1 MIKKELLLK
10 ILNKNL
16 DIGNYILIDMIA
28 RKEDLSDLWGILKIR
43 GWREALI
50 RKGIIQEIEDSY
62 ILTDYG
68 ESLYNSLLDI
78 EKVENDTENIDKSD
92 ELNIDIICNEI
103 VKEVNLLIFN
113 KTGKNRLRLKSGMIY
128 NYSVKD
134 LKKRI
139 LEYITKFKN
148 SNFTLIKKA
157 IIEYTEDI
165 LEGKINYPRT
175 IKYFIWKEIVEN
187 GKSKI
192 ISDMNIYIE
201 TNVNEKTIIK
211 DTRKLF

>member
-10 ILNKNL
+10 ILSKNL

>member
-78 EKVENDTENIDKSD
+78 EKVENDTETIDKSD

-113 KTGKNRLRLKSGMIY
+113 KTGKNRLRLKSGMI
-128 NYSVKD
+128 
-134 LKKRI
+134 
-139 LEYITKFKN
+139 
-148 SNFTLIKKA
+148 
-157 IIEYTEDI
+157 
-165 LEGKINYPRT
+165 
-175 IKYFIWKEIVEN
+175 
-187 GKSKI
+187 
-192 ISDMNIYIE
+192 
-201 TNVNEKTIIK
+201 
-211 DTRKLF
+211 

>member
-78 EKVENDTENIDKSD
+78 EKVENDTETIDKSD

-175 IKYFIWKEIVEN
+175 IKYFI
-187 GKSKI
+187 
-192 ISDMNIYIE
+192 
-201 TNVNEKTIIK
+201 
-211 DTRKLF
+211 

>member
-10 ILNKNL
+10 ILSKNL

-78 EKVENDTENIDKSD
+78 EKVENDTETIDKSD

>member
-1 MIKKELLLK
+1 
-10 ILNKNL
+10 
-16 DIGNYILIDMIA
+16 
-28 RKEDLSDLWGILKIR
+28 
-43 GWREALI
+43 
-50 RKGIIQEIEDSY
+50 
-62 ILTDYG
+62 
-68 ESLYNSLLDI
+68 
-78 EKVENDTENIDKSD
+78 
-92 ELNIDIICNEI
+92 
-103 VKEVNLLIFN
+103 
-113 KTGKNRLRLKSGMIY
+113 MIY